1 MHDQIDGQADRQT
14 CMQTDRYTV
23 TRTGISTLHDQTDG
37 QADRKTGRQTWT
49 GIYSQQTHDQRN
61 RHTGRQTG
69 TQ

>member
-37 QADRKTGRQTWT
+37 QADRKTGRQT
-49 GIYSQQTHDQRN
+49 DR
-61 RHTGRQTG
+61 
-69 TQ
+69 